1 MSYFSQSDLSA
12 LVPESW
18 LTEGLDDSG
27 DGTQDAFSKVQTLA
41 EARINGTL
49 SARFTTP
56 LDTTGNDG
64 LAAFLL
70 DLGCHLAAAIVFKR
84 RGIAAAE
91 FPFADDLKRLLD
103 RLDRIAAGLEPLSPV
118 IPRAAD
124 SAEIISEDSR
134 AWSKSLAS

>member
-18 LTEGLDDSG
+18 LTEGLDDTG
-27 DGTQDAFSKVQTLA
+27 DGTQDAFTKVQTLA

-49 SARFTTP
+49 SARFATP
-56 LDTTGNDG
+56 IDTSGNSG

-70 DLGCHLAAAIVFKR
+70 DLGCHLAASIVFKR
-84 RGIAAAE
+84 RGMKAE
-91 FPFADDLKRLLD
+91 DFPFKDDLTRLLD
-103 RLDRIAAGLEPLSPV
+103 RLDRIAGGSEPLSPV
-118 IPRAAD
+118 IDRSAD

-134 AWSKSLAS
+134 AWSASLSS

>member
-1 MSYFSQSDLSA
+1 MSYFSQTDLSA

-56 LDTTGNDG
+56 LDTSGNSG

-70 DLGCHLAAAIVFKR
+70 DLGCHLAASIVFKR
-84 RGIAAAE
+84 RGIPATE

-103 RLDRIAAGLEPLSPV
+103 RLDRIAGGLEPLSPV
-118 IPRAAD
+118 ITRTTD